1 MSRILVVDDE
11 EAYRRLM
18 AKHLER
24 KGFEVESAGDGQTAL
39 AVLEGSEPFDVLVT
53 DLMMPGMSGLE
64 LLEEVKRRRPE
75 MEVIVITAS
84 DDVENAVLAMREDGA
99 YDYLLKPLSSISEL
113 SFAVGR
119 AVQHRTLLMESRRLS
134 ERLAAEAARF
144 DAVIQATGDA
154 MIAAD
159 DQDRI
164 IIANPA
170 AKELLGRQDIESHA
184 ARDVLPQ
191 ELLGLMEDWKA
202 IGVSAPT
209 VVEVGWP
216 GTAVQSVSLT
226 PIEGH
231 PAAGQGWLMV
241 LRDITHL
248 RRLDELKLRML
259 TEAAGRI
266 RLPLAQATTKLAQLA
281 SAPSSEEQSRAA
293 IYQLSEVLANIQ
305 GWIGEI
311 LGLVRIEA
319 GLGFEQK
326 QVALESVLS
335 EELKRHFEETYRDK
349 HLKLVID
356 LDPNLP
362 PVWVDPGLMQKMIRC
377 LVHRA
382 AARSMQRG
390 LIRVEGRAR
399 HDTLWIQVSDEGM
412 NRERQPEPSAEVMLF
427 SPEEKVG
434 LEMVRAIAYSM
445 GGRVWV
451 RGHGLQGSTIAV
463 SLPVAAREGRAGAGG
478 PDSRLQPAKEGMSDE

>member
-119 AVQHRTLLMESRRLS
+119 AVQHRNLLLESRRLS
-134 ERLAAEAARF
+134 DRLAAEAARF
-144 DAVIQATGDA
+144 NAVIQATGDA
-154 MIAAD
+154 MLAAD
-159 DQDRI
+159 ERDRI
-164 IIANPA
+164 IVANPA
-170 AKELLGRQDIESHA
+170 AKALLGRQNVEGRA
-184 ARDVLPQ
+184 AGEILPQ
-191 ELLGLMEDWKA
+191 ELLDLIEDWKA
-202 IGVSAPT
+202 MGASAPT
-209 VVEVGWP
+209 VVEVPWP
-216 GTAVQSVSLT
+216 ATAVQSVSLS
-226 PIEGH
+226 PIRGRTTAGH
-231 PAAGQGWLMV
+231 GWLMV

-248 RRLDELKLRML
+248 RQLDELKLRML

-281 SAPSSEEQSRAA
+281 SAASSEEQSRAA
-293 IYQLSEVLANIQ
+293 IYQLSEVLAKIQ
-305 GWIGEI
+305 GWIDEI

-326 QVALESVLS
+326 QVALETVLN
-335 EELKRHFEETYRDK
+335 EEFKREFEETYRDK
-349 HLKLVID
+349 RLKLAVD

-362 PVWVDPGLMQKMIRC
+362 SVRVDPGLMQKMIRG
-377 LVHRA
+377 LVRRA
-382 AARSMQRG
+382 ATRSMQG
-390 LIRVEGRAR
+390 GEIRAEGRAR

-412 NRERQPEPSAEVMLF
+412 NRDPQLEPYDEARPF
-427 SPEEKVG
+427 SPEDEVG
-434 LEMVRAIAYSM
+434 MEMVRAIAHSI

-451 RGHGLQGSTIAV
+451 RGHGLHGSTIAV
-463 SLPVAAREGRAGAGG
+463 SLPVAAREGQAGAGG
-478 PDSRLQPAKEGMSDE
+478 SGSRLQPAKEGMSDE

>member
-362 PVWVDPGLMQKMIRC
+362 
-377 LVHRA
+377 
-382 AARSMQRG
+382 